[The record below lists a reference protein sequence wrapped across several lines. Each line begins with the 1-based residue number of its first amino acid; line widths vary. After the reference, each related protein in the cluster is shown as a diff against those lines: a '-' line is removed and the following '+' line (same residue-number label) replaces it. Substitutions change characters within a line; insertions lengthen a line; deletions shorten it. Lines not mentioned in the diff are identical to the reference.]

1 MFSSSRLCFVPWFKS
16 ALAFRL
22 ALSTLRWRSSELCF
36 SAFLPP
42 SSGPPP
48 LNGTNEQLSSAAIF
62 EHVDRMSRAADASR
76 RLPNKVQLIAMQP
89 MPVPPLHSPPINGK
103 LSDTN
108 QINKEVCSSKILAWH
123 IFFLANEWIWMFSS
137 QRTVNWYW

>member
-1 MFSSSRLCFVPWFKS
+1 MTSL
-16 ALAFRL
+16 L
-22 ALSTLRWRSSELCF
+22 
-36 SAFLPP
+36 P

-48 LNGTNEQLSSAAIF
+48 MNGTNEQLSSASIF
-62 EHVDRMSRAADASR
+62 EHVDRMSRATDASR

-108 QINKEVCSSKILAWH
+108 QINKEVCSSD
-123 IFFLANEWIWMFSS
+123 FLALQKLFFSK
-137 QRTVNWYW
+137 

>member
-1 MFSSSRLCFVPWFKS
+1 M
-16 ALAFRL
+16 
-22 ALSTLRWRSSELCF
+22 
-36 SAFLPP
+36 
-42 SSGPPP
+42 
-48 LNGTNEQLSSAAIF
+48 NGTNEQLSSASIF

-108 QINKEVCSSKILAWH
+108 QINKEVCSSDFLYFKQINESKTINIVFFSKI
-123 IFFLANEWIWMFSS
+123 
-137 QRTVNWYW
+137 